1 VQEARLPKKK
11 FVSAQLDESSLTKVK
26 TVPNQLLS
34 MHSLKK
40 SLKNHTKNIL
50 VIAIHTTIGY
60 AVESAL
66 PHIPEVVTFV
76 TTHVM
81 SFVH

>member
-1 VQEARLPKKK
+1 
-11 FVSAQLDESSLTKVK
+11 
-26 TVPNQLLS
+26 

-40 SLKNHTKNIL
+40 SLKNYTKNIL

-66 PHIPEVVTFV
+66 PHITEVVNFV

>member
-1 VQEARLPKKK
+1 
-11 FVSAQLDESSLTKVK
+11 
-26 TVPNQLLS
+26 

-40 SLKNHTKNIL
+40 SLKTYTKHIL
-50 VIAIHTTIGY
+50 VIAIDATIGY
-60 AVESAL
+60 VVSSAL
-66 PHIPEVVTFV
+66 PHIPEVVTFM

>member
-1 VQEARLPKKK
+1 
-11 FVSAQLDESSLTKVK
+11 
-26 TVPNQLLS
+26 

-40 SLKNHTKNIL
+40 SLKNYTKRIL

-66 PHIPEVVTFV
+66 PYIPEVVTFV

-81 SFVH
+81 SFVY